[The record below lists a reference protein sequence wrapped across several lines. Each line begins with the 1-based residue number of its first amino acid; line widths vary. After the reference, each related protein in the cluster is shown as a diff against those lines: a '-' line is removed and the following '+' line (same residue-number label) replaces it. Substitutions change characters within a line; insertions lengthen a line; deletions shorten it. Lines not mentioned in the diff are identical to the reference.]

1 MHNRKALK
9 VISVTLLTLYLI
21 SLSGCS
27 GIKIKSIETYEQ
39 IDNKADNYD
48 KNNINIILDEQN
60 DKEISYKN

>member
-9 VISVTLLTLYLI
+9 VISITLLTLYLI
-21 SLSGCS
+21 LLSGCS

-48 KNNINIILDEQN
+48 KNDINIILDEQN